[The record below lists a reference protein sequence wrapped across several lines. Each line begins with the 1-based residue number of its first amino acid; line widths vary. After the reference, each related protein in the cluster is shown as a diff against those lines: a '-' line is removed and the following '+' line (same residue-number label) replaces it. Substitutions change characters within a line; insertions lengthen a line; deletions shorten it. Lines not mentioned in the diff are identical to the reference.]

1 VEDGQGPA
9 LSPRGADWEEKEE
22 SGSGAALGPRA
33 VAAPARGAER
43 EPLLSLNLPNRLTL
57 ARLVLAPVFGVLLL
71 RGSHAAHIAALA
83 LYVLL
88 ALTDAYDGWLAR
100 RTGIVTSFGKFMDP
114 LADKVLVSIA
124 LIVFVAKGLPWV
136 PVYFVL
142 IVIAR
147 EFLVT
152 GLRSLTGFRGVV
164 LVPSLFAK
172 VKTVLQNLFVVAT
185 LAVIVLREQAGVPA
199 AEGAVN
205 VWLLA
210 FAWAVIAVTILS
222 GVLYFV
228 TTRELVRR
236 VFR

>member
-1 VEDGQGPA
+1 M
-9 LSPRGADWEEKEE
+9 
-22 SGSGAALGPRA
+22 
-33 VAAPARGAER
+33 
-43 EPLLSLNLPNRLTL
+43 
-57 ARLVLAPVFGVLLL
+57 
-71 RGSHAAHIAALA
+71 I
-83 LYVLL
+83 
-88 ALTDAYDGWLAR
+88 
-100 RTGIVTSFGKFMDP
+100 
-114 LADKVLVSIA
+114 IA

-136 PVYFVL
+136 PAYFVL

-164 LVPSLFAK
+164 LVPSLLAK

-185 LAVIVLREQAGVPA
+185 LAIIVLRERAGAPA
-199 AEGAVN
+199 AEGAAN
-205 VWLLA
+205 AWLLA

-222 GVLYFV
+222 GVLYFI